1 MPSSINFLIIFLCT
15 VFKIETK
22 VQTSKMNKL
31 VCLQQIQRD
40 ISDLSKKL
48 EKLREE
54 EKNILQILQREKDK
68 TSFGQTH
75 LQISKHRGVMDKSG
89 D

>member
-1 MPSSINFLIIFLCT
+1 
-15 VFKIETK
+15 
-22 VQTSKMNKL
+22 MNKI
-31 VCLQQIQRD
+31 VYLQQIQRD

-68 TSFGQTH
+68 TSFCQTH
-75 LQISKHRGVMDKSG
+75 LQILKVLKNI
-89 D
+89 

>member
-1 MPSSINFLIIFLCT
+1 
-15 VFKIETK
+15 
-22 VQTSKMNKL
+22 MNKL

-40 ISDLSKKL
+40 ISDLCKKL

-68 TSFGQTH
+68 TTFGQTH
-75 LQISKHRGVMDKSG
+75 LQILKVLKNI
-89 D
+89 

>member
-1 MPSSINFLIIFLCT
+1 
-15 VFKIETK
+15 
-22 VQTSKMNKL
+22 MNKL

-75 LQISKHRGVMDKSG
+75 LQILKVLKNI
-89 D
+89 

>member
-1 MPSSINFLIIFLCT
+1 
-15 VFKIETK
+15 
-22 VQTSKMNKL
+22 MNKF
-31 VCLQQIQRD
+31 VYLQNIQRD

-54 EKNILQILQREKDK
+54 ETNILQTLQREKDK

-75 LQISKHRGVMDKSG
+75 LQILKVLKNI
-89 D
+89 

>member
-1 MPSSINFLIIFLCT
+1 
-15 VFKIETK
+15 
-22 VQTSKMNKL
+22 MNKI
-31 VCLQQIQRD
+31 VYLQQIQRD

-75 LQISKHRGVMDKSG
+75 LQILKVLKNI
-89 D
+89 

>member
-1 MPSSINFLIIFLCT
+1 
-15 VFKIETK
+15 
-22 VQTSKMNKL
+22 MNKL

-75 LQISKHRGVMDKSG
+75 LQILKVLKNL
-89 D
+89 

>member
-1 MPSSINFLIIFLCT
+1 
-15 VFKIETK
+15 
-22 VQTSKMNKL
+22 MNKL

-54 EKNILQILQREKDK
+54 EKNILQTLQREKDK

-75 LQISKHRGVMDKSG
+75 LQILKVLKNI
-89 D
+89 

>member
-1 MPSSINFLIIFLCT
+1 
-15 VFKIETK
+15 
-22 VQTSKMNKL
+22 MNKL

-75 LQISKHRGVMDKSG
+75 LQILKVLENI
-89 D
+89 